1 LASLKQ
7 ILRTPESV
15 WFKAKRWKSRS
26 TIGSVLFLPVYL
38 LFIVCL
44 FAPIAHGMQLGTRGV
59 RIEGTV
65 FVQDS
70 KGNRVLR

>member
-1 LASLKQ
+1 MGSLRQ

-15 WFKAKRWKSRS
+15 RFQGERGKSRS
-26 TIGSVLFLPVYL
+26 TTRSARFLPLYL
-38 LFIVCL
+38 LFIPCV